1 MKFQQKSSNSVY
13 WVVICY
19 ERSKSSKNRKTCDFQ
34 LVEETKEQCRNS
46 NYRHYVT
53 KSWSNF
59 SHNPVSQVNTWLVVW
74 RKKKRLNTIHWKK
87 QHGFSERK
95 SGSNSEFF
103 EEVKTYVDK
112 KELTSIIYCFFQHGF
127 WKLGRD
133 IMATLH
139 TVRSLG
145 NSNHFCYLTLCITL
159 KTVVSEVKKVVVNT
173 SMQLKSK
180 LTSKLSRD
188 LKIVEE

>member
-1 MKFQQKSSNSVY
+1 MQKLKLQTVCDQVLEQFFSQSS
-13 WVVICY
+13 
-19 ERSKSSKNRKTCDFQ
+19 ESSQYMTSCLKKN
-34 LVEETKEQCRNS
+34 
-46 NYRHYVT
+46 
-53 KSWSNF
+53 
-59 SHNPVSQVNTWLVVW
+59 
-74 RKKKRLNTIHWKK
+74 WKK

>member
-1 MKFQQKSSNSVY
+1 MQKLKLQTVCDQVLEQFFSQSS
-13 WVVICY
+13 
-19 ERSKSSKNRKTCDFQ
+19 ESSQYMTSCLKK
-34 LVEETKEQCRNS
+34 
-46 NYRHYVT
+46 
-53 KSWSNF
+53 
-59 SHNPVSQVNTWLVVW
+59 
-74 RKKKRLNTIHWKK
+74 KKKRLNTIHWKK

-112 KELTSIIYCFFQHGF
+112 KGLTSIIYCFFQHGF

-159 KTVVSEVKKVVVNT
+159 KTAVSEVKKVVVNT